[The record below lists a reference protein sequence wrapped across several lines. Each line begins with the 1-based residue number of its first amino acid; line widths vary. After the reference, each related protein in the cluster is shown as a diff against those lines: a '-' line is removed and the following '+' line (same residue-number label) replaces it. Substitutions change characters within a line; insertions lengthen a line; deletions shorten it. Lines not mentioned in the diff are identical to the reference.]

1 MSDNQTQILL
11 DYSTLEFTTLTYPTL
26 LKPNLPY
33 PTQTPTRQ
41 GLYPIFEQG
50 GIVLIFAD
58 RECWAGR
65 YTEKQSTKPGAP
77 AVAPGVREGGREL
90 ESGSWK
96 GSTGETVEREEQ
108 PALMPPLGHYR
119 RPASNRA
126 GCSQRFQGRF
136 LGTLSKGAFHGHFPR
151 LLSVDS
157 FQKVFPETLSKDA
170 FQDCF
175 LGTLSRGTAF

>member
-1 MSDNQTQILL
+1 M
-11 DYSTLEFTTLTYPTL
+11 
-26 LKPNLPY
+26 
-33 PTQTPTRQ
+33 
-41 GLYPIFEQG
+41 
-50 GIVLIFAD
+50 LIFAD

-77 AVAPGVREGGREL
+77 SCGSRCAGGREGAGKW
-90 ESGSWK
+90 EK
-96 GSTGETVEREEQ
+96 ERSTGETVEREEQ